1 MRSEWQVQK
10 EIKSGRNNDAAERCN
25 AARDRVNAARER
37 AARVE
42 ATVITVGVALALA
55 AAAYFFI

>member
-1 MRSEWQVQK
+1 MRSEWQAQK
-10 EIKSGRNNDAAERCN
+10 EIRVGRSNDAAERCKSVS
-25 AARDRVNAARER
+25 DRVNSARER

>member
-1 MRSEWQVQK
+1 MRSEWQAQK
-10 EIKSGRNNDAAERCN
+10 EIRVGSSSDAAERCQ
-25 AARDRVNAARER
+25 AVRDRVNAANER

-55 AAAYFFI
+55 AAAFFFI

>member
-10 EIKSGRNNDAAERCN
+10 EIKSGRSNDAAERCK
-25 AARDRVNAARER
+25 AVRDRVNAANER
-37 AARVE
+37 AARIE

-55 AAAYFFI
+55 AVAYFFI

>member
-1 MRSEWQVQK
+1 MRSEWQVQQ
-10 EIKSGRNNDAAERCN
+10 EIKSGRNNYAAERCKEV
-25 AARDRVNAARER
+25 RDRVNAANER